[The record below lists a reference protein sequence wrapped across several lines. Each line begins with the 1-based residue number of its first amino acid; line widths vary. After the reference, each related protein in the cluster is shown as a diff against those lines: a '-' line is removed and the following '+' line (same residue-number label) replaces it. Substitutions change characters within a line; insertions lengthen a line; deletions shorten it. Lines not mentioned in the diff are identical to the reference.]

1 MKSIGF
7 VIALPAEAR
16 TLARRRAGFGEL
28 LELAGGHRLIVS
40 GAGPNHA
47 HSAAS
52 RLLEHKVDALVSW
65 GCAAALDPTLNPG
78 DLVLP
83 DHILAPD
90 GFEHTVCFE
99 WHERVRRALAP
110 VLRITTGPL
119 LGSSKIIAGSAEK
132 QELHLDRGAIAVDME
147 SASVASVAKARG
159 LPFLAVRAI
168 ADPARMSLPDS
179 VTIAM
184 DERGDVK
191 LPKLLR
197 HALAHPADFIALAR
211 LGKAFYAA
219 TDTLRR
225 TALILGT
232 DLSLKPSADG

>member
-1 MKSIGF
+1 MKCIGF

-16 TLARRRAGFGEL
+16 TLTRRRAGFGDLREL
-28 LELAGGHRLIVS
+28 PGGHRLIVS

-52 RLLEHKVDALVSW
+52 RLLEHKIDALVSW

-83 DHILAPD
+83 DRILAPD
-90 GFEHTVCFE
+90 GCEHAVCLE
-99 WHERVRRALAP
+99 WHERVRLALAP
-110 VLRITTGPL
+110 VLRVMTGSL
-119 LGSSKIIAGSAEK
+119 FGSPKVIAGSAEK
-132 QELHLDRGAIAVDME
+132 QELHRAGGAIAVDME
-147 SASVASVAKARG
+147 SASVASVAKGRG

-168 ADPARMSLPDS
+168 ADPACMSLPGS
-179 VTIAM
+179 VTVAM
-184 DERGDVK
+184 NECGDVK

-232 DLSLKPSADG
+232 DLSLRPSADG